1 MFPKRE
7 QGMQLITDSHG
18 FARIFSL
25 VILSA
30 FLVILSE
37 SKESLFA
44 LEIENL
50 KSKI

>member
-1 MFPKRE
+1 
-7 QGMQLITDSHG
+7 MQSHENHDRNSRKQNVVV
-18 FARIFSL
+18 RIFSL

-37 SKESLFA
+37 SEESLFA

-50 KSKI
+50 K